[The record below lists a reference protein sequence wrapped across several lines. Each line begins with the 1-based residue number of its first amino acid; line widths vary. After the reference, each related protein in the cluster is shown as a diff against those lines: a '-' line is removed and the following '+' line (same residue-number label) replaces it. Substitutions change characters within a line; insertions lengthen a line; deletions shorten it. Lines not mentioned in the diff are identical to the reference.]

1 MGHFK
6 VRNLLLSKKLKLSET
21 RVLIIDDNQIR
32 YNALMELFQS
42 NDHLAQGL
50 LLDDLKSFEKQLNT
64 SWDLIIFGRA
74 YDLKMEQAVTLIQ
87 ASEQVNIPVILIR
100 PTEYKPEQYEYFI
113 HKGIY
118 DIIDLTEPERCYIS
132 LVRALS
138 YSRTLQSKQR
148 LLQDLESAKTQAQ
161 SLVEEQHKASA
172 LIEEGIHTQANPEYL
187 QLFGISSEDDIIG
200 LPVLDILQP
209 EDLNDFKNRFKKI
222 SQGQFDYGRFDIKTR
237 NQNAQS
243 KNPLKIEFLPGL
255 EEDSLHLTIE
265 MASAKAKVN
274 GHDTSSSTTAVFA
287 QINRAMINQPAKAN
301 ALIVF
306 SLAQCPNE
314 ILNLTWQDTLKYFE
328 GIQLFIK
335 EQTNQNVL
343 TIDTGVYGI
352 LLQAGSESL
361 LESRISNLNVLQ
373 KPQLLEINQKNYSF
387 HLKIGYA
394 SIQTEHFNEAYFS
407 ALVSQAYNSRLSTQ
421 QSESDLQMSASLQET
436 QIELAPLQLEE
447 IHLEDVPS
455 QSVSALENTTLTLEA
470 QAEPTPSIH
479 IPIAAP
485 VEEKSV
491 PAAVQLTDS
500 PILRQ
505 ITEKLEQ
512 GEIRIKYQQL
522 YDKQDTN
529 LYTYE
534 VTSGFIYENQ
544 WKTISNLVE
553 LDDDIELSIKLDRWI
568 LVEACKQLHN
578 FIHQYPAAK
587 IVVNLNRHVLFH
599 DKQFPELISKL
610 ITIVGSRATHPII
623 LQFDEEDI
631 AKNILEA
638 QKHISTL
645 REYGADIAIRRFGS
659 TISSETILKQS
670 DITHL
675 TLDEKYT
682 HMLAKDTTLQSLQEM
697 IQKYMEIKPVEFLL
711 IHLDDMNAFAN
722 AWNVDARFLQGDY
735 FQKKLD
741 QLTDVQDQ

>member
-1 MGHFK
+1 MGHFE

-32 YNALMELFQS
+32 YNALMQLFES
-42 NDHLAQGL
+42 KEHLAQGL

-74 YDLKMEQAVTLIQ
+74 YDLKMEQAITLIQ
-87 ASEQVNIPVILIR
+87 ASEQVNIPVILLQ

-118 DIIDLTEPERCYIS
+118 DIIDLQAPEHCYIS

-138 YSRTLQSKQR
+138 YSRTLQSKQH
-148 LLQDLESAKTQAQ
+148 LLHDLENAKTQAQ
-161 SLVEEQHKASA
+161 SLVEEQHKACA
-172 LIEEGIHTQANPEYL
+172 VLEEGIHTQANPEYL
-187 QLFGISSEDDIIG
+187 QLFGLNSEDDIIG

-209 EDLNDFKNRFKKI
+209 TDLNDFKNRFKKI
-222 SQGQFDYGRFDIKTR
+222 TQGQFDYARFDIQTL
-237 NQNAQS
+237 NQNAKTQ
-243 KNPLKIEFLPGL
+243 NPLKIEFLPGL
-255 EEDSLHLTIE
+255 EADALHLTIE
-265 MASAKAKVN
+265 MASQSTQKAN
-274 GHDTSSSTTAVFA
+274 DASTITTNHSNLSAIFS
-287 QINRAMINQPAKAN
+287 QIHRALLDQPAKAN

-306 SLAQCPNE
+306 SLAQCPDAVF
-314 ILNLTWQDTLKYFE
+314 NLSWQNISDYFN
-328 GIQLFIK
+328 GIQSFIK

-343 TIDTGVYGI
+343 KIDTGIYGI
-352 LLQAGSESL
+352 LLQAGSDSL
-361 LESRISNLNVLQ
+361 LDSRLSNLNVLK
-373 KPQLLEINQKNYSF
+373 KPQLVEIEQQSYQFN
-387 HLKIGYA
+387 LKIGYA
-394 SIQTEHFNEAYFS
+394 MIQSEQFNEANFS
-407 ALVSQAYNSRLSTQ
+407 ELVIQAYNSRLSTQ
-421 QSESDLQMSASLQET
+421 QSESDLQMSASLQEAH
-436 QIELAPLQLEE
+436 IELAPMQLEE
-447 IHLEDVPS
+447 IAPIATIEP
-455 QSVSALENTTLTLEA
+455 ATLTLEA
-470 QAEPTPSIH
+470 EAIPTPSIT
-479 IPIAAP
+479 IPTPTIAVEAAAP
-485 VEEKSV
+485 IQVN
-491 PAAVQLTDS
+491 LTDS

-544 WKTISNLVE
+544 WKKISNLIE

-578 FIHQYPAAK
+578 FIHQYPTAK

-631 AKNILEA
+631 AKNIIEA
-638 QKHISTL
+638 QKNISIL
-645 REYGADIAIRRFGS
+645 REYGADIAVRRFGS
-659 TISSETILKQS
+659 TISSEAILKQS
-670 DITHL
+670 DIVHF

-682 HMLAKDTTLQSLQEM
+682 RMLDKDTTMQSLQEM
-697 IQKYMEIKPVEFLL
+697 IDKYMEIRPVEFLL
-711 IHLDDMNAFAN
+711 TQLDDMNAFAN
-722 AWNVDARFLQGDY
+722 AWNVEARFLQGDY

>member
-32 YNALMELFQS
+32 YNTLMELFQS

-118 DIIDLTEPERCYIS
+118 DIIDLKEPERCYIS

-172 LIEEGIHTQANPEYL
+172 FIEEGIHTQANPEYL
-187 QLFGISSEDDIIG
+187 QLFGLSSEDDIIG

-265 MASAKAKVN
+265 VASTKAKVIS
-274 GHDTSSSTTAVFA
+274 HDTSVSGSSPSTTSVVFA

-314 ILNLTWQDTLKYFE
+314 VLELSWQDVLKYFE
-328 GIQLFIK
+328 GIQSFIK

-361 LESRISNLNVLQ
+361 LDSRISNLNVLQ
-373 KPQLLEINQKNYSF
+373 KPQLLEINQKTYSF
-387 HLKIGYA
+387 HLKIGSA
-394 SIQTEHFNEAYFS
+394 FIQTERFNEAHFS
-407 ALVSQAYNSRLSTQ
+407 ELVVQAYNSRLSSQ

-436 QIELAPLQLEE
+436 QIELAPIQLEE
-447 IHLEDVPS
+447 VAQPI
-455 QSVSALENTTLTLEA
+455 ALELDTTPEQPAPTVIIPNVEA
-470 QAEPTPSIH
+470 PTPVQNI
-479 IPIAAP
+479 
-485 VEEKSV
+485 
-491 PAAVQLTDS
+491 QLTDS

-544 WKTISNLVE
+544 WKKISNLVE

-587 IVVNLNRHVLFH
+587 IIVNLNRHVLFH

-631 AKNILEA
+631 AKNIVEA
-638 QKHISTL
+638 QKHIAIL

-659 TISSETILKQS
+659 TISSEAILQQS

-682 HMLAKDTTLQSLQEM
+682 QMLAKDTTLQSLQEM

-711 IHLDDMNAFAN
+711 IQLDDMSAFAN

>member
-32 YNALMELFQS
+32 YNTLMELFQS

-118 DIIDLTEPERCYIS
+118 DIIDLKEPERCYIS

-172 LIEEGIHTQANPEYL
+172 FIEEGIHTQANPEYL
-187 QLFGISSEDDIIG
+187 QLFGLSSEDDIIG

-243 KNPLKIEFLPGL
+243 KNPLRIEFLPGL

-265 MASAKAKVN
+265 VASTKAKVIS
-274 GHDTSSSTTAVFA
+274 HDTSVSGSSPSTTSVVFA

-314 ILNLTWQDTLKYFE
+314 VLELSWQDLLKYFE
-328 GIQLFIK
+328 GIQSFIK

-343 TIDTGVYGI
+343 NIDTGVYGI

-361 LESRISNLNVLQ
+361 LDSRISNLNVLQ
-373 KPQLLEINQKNYSF
+373 KPQLLEINQKTYSF
-387 HLKIGYA
+387 HLKIGSA
-394 SIQTEHFNEAYFS
+394 SIQTERFNEAHFS
-407 ALVSQAYNSRLSTQ
+407 ELVVQAYNSRLSSQ

-436 QIELAPLQLEE
+436 QIELAPIQLEDE
-447 IHLEDVPS
+447 ATPI
-455 QSVSALENTTLTLEA
+455 ALELDTTPEQSTPTVIIPNVEA
-470 QAEPTPSIH
+470 PTPVQNI
-479 IPIAAP
+479 
-485 VEEKSV
+485 
-491 PAAVQLTDS
+491 QLTDS

-544 WKTISNLVE
+544 WKKISNLVE

-587 IVVNLNRHVLFH
+587 IIVNLNRHVLFH

-631 AKNILEA
+631 AKNIVEA
-638 QKHISTL
+638 QKHIAIL

-659 TISSETILKQS
+659 TISSEAILQQS

-682 HMLAKDTTLQSLQEM
+682 QMLAKDTTLQSLQEM

-711 IHLDDMNAFAN
+711 IQLDDMSAFAN

>member
-32 YNALMELFQS
+32 YNALMQLFES
-42 NDHLAQGL
+42 KEHVAQGL

-74 YDLKMEQAVTLIQ
+74 YDLKMEQAITLIQ
-87 ASEQVNIPVILIR
+87 SSEQVNIPVILLR

-118 DIIDLTEPERCYIS
+118 DIIDLNEIEHCYIS

-138 YSRTLQSKQR
+138 YSRTLQSKQH
-148 LLQDLESAKTQAQ
+148 LLKDLENAKTQAQ
-161 SLVEEQHKASA
+161 SLVEEQHKACA
-172 LIEEGIHTQANPEYL
+172 VIEEGIHTQANPEYL
-187 QLFGISSEDDIIG
+187 QLFGLSSEDEIIG

-222 SQGQFDYGRFDIKTR
+222 TQRQFDYARFDIHTQ
-237 NQNAQS
+237 NQNAKT

-255 EEDSLHLTIE
+255 EEEILHLTIE
-265 MASAKAKVN
+265 VDSQQTQKIAQNSAVNPSASAMI
-274 GHDTSSSTTAVFA
+274 FA
-287 QINRAMINQPAKAN
+287 QIHRFMIDQPAKAN

-306 SLAQCPNE
+306 SLAQCPHE
-314 ILNLTWQDTLKYFE
+314 VLNLSWQNISHYFE
-328 GIQLFIK
+328 GIQAFIK
-335 EQTNQNVL
+335 EQTNQTVL
-343 TIDTGVYGI
+343 KIDTGVYGI
-352 LLQAGSESL
+352 LLQAGSDSL
-361 LESRISNLNVLQ
+361 LESRISNLNVFQ
-373 KPQLLEINQKNYSF
+373 KPQLIEIDQKTYQF
-387 HLKIGYA
+387 TLKIGCA
-394 SIQTEHFNEAYFS
+394 TIPSDQFNEAIFS
-407 ALVSQAYNSRLSTQ
+407 KLWVQAYNSRLSTQ
-421 QSESDLQMSASLQET
+421 QSESDFHMSASLQKAP
-436 QIELAPLQLEE
+436 IELAPIQLEE
-447 IHLEDVPS
+447 THLEPTPSTVPLHAS
-455 QSVSALENTTLTLEA
+455 TLTLEA
-470 QAEPTPSIH
+470 APEITPSIT
-479 IPIAAP
+479 IPSITEEKAAP
-485 VEEKSV
+485 AV
-491 PAAVQLTDS
+491 PQLTDS

-522 YDKQDTN
+522 YDKQDKN

-544 WKTISNLVE
+544 WKNISNLVE
-553 LDDDIELSIKLDRWI
+553 LDDDLELSIKLDRWI

-578 FIHQYPAAK
+578 FIHQSPTAK
-587 IVVNLNRHVLFH
+587 IVVNLNRHVLLH

-631 AKNILEA
+631 AKNIIDA
-638 QKHISTL
+638 QKHISIL

-659 TISSETILKQS
+659 TISSEAILKQS

-682 HMLAKDTTLQSLQEM
+682 KMLAKDDSTQALQEM
-697 IQKYMEIKPVEFLL
+697 IEKYTEIKPVEFLL
-711 IHLDDMNAFAN
+711 TQLDDMNAFAN

>member
-32 YNALMELFQS
+32 YNTLMELFQS

-118 DIIDLTEPERCYIS
+118 DIIDLQEPERCYIS

-172 LIEEGIHTQANPEYL
+172 FIEEGIHTQANPEYL
-187 QLFGISSEDDIIG
+187 QLFGLSSEDDIIG

-265 MASAKAKVN
+265 VASTMAKVIN
-274 GHDTSSSTTAVFA
+274 HDTSVSGSSPSTTSVVFA

-314 ILNLTWQDTLKYFE
+314 VLELSWQDVLKYFE
-328 GIQLFIK
+328 GIQSFIK

-361 LESRISNLNVLQ
+361 LDSRISNLNVLQ
-373 KPQLLEINQKNYSF
+373 KPQLLEINQKTYSF
-387 HLKIGYA
+387 HLKIGSA
-394 SIQTEHFNEAYFS
+394 SIQTERFNEAHFS
-407 ALVSQAYNSRLSTQ
+407 ELVVQAYNSRLSSQ

-436 QIELAPLQLEE
+436 QIELAPIQLEE
-447 IHLEDVPS
+447 VATTPI
-455 QSVSALENTTLTLEA
+455 ALELDTTPEQPAPTVIIPNVEA
-470 QAEPTPSIH
+470 PM
-479 IPIAAP
+479 P
-485 VEEKSV
+485 VQNI
-491 PAAVQLTDS
+491 QLTDS

-544 WKTISNLVE
+544 WKKISNLVE

-587 IVVNLNRHVLFH
+587 IIVNLNRHVLFH

-631 AKNILEA
+631 AKNIVEA
-638 QKHISTL
+638 QKHIAIL

-659 TISSETILKQS
+659 TISSEAILQQS

-682 HMLAKDTTLQSLQEM
+682 QMLAKDTTLQSLQEM

-711 IHLDDMNAFAN
+711 IQLDDMSAFAN

>member
-1 MGHFK
+1 MGHFE

-32 YNALMELFQS
+32 YNALMQLFES
-42 NDHLAQGL
+42 KEHLAQGL

-74 YDLKMEQAVTLIQ
+74 YDLKMEQAITLIQ
-87 ASEQVNIPVILIR
+87 ASEQVNIPVILLQ

-118 DIIDLTEPERCYIS
+118 DIIDLQAPEHCYIS

-138 YSRTLQSKQR
+138 YSRTLQSKQH
-148 LLQDLESAKTQAQ
+148 LLHDLENAKTQAQ
-161 SLVEEQHKASA
+161 SLVEEQHKACA
-172 LIEEGIHTQANPEYL
+172 VLEEGIHTQANPEYL
-187 QLFGISSEDDIIG
+187 QLFGLNSEDDIIG

-209 EDLNDFKNRFKKI
+209 TDLNDFKNRFKKI
-222 SQGQFDYGRFDIKTR
+222 TQGQFDYARFDIQTL
-237 NQNAQS
+237 NQNAKTQ
-243 KNPLKIEFLPGL
+243 NPLKIEFLPGL
-255 EEDSLHLTIE
+255 EADALHLTIE
-265 MASAKAKVN
+265 MASQSTQKAN
-274 GHDTSSSTTAVFA
+274 DASTITTNHSNLSAIFS
-287 QINRAMINQPAKAN
+287 QIHRALLDQPAKAN

-306 SLAQCPNE
+306 SLAQCPDAVF
-314 ILNLTWQDTLKYFE
+314 NLSWQNISDYFN
-328 GIQLFIK
+328 GIQSFIK

-343 TIDTGVYGI
+343 KIDTGIYGI
-352 LLQAGSESL
+352 LLQAGSDSL
-361 LESRISNLNVLQ
+361 LDSRLSNLNVLK
-373 KPQLLEINQKNYSF
+373 KPQLVEIEQQSYQFN
-387 HLKIGYA
+387 LKIGYA
-394 SIQTEHFNEAYFS
+394 MIHSEQFNEANFS
-407 ALVSQAYNSRLSTQ
+407 ELVIQAYNSRLSTQ
-421 QSESDLQMSASLQET
+421 QSESDLQMSASLQEAH
-436 QIELAPLQLEE
+436 IELAPMQLEE
-447 IHLEDVPS
+447 ITPIATIEP
-455 QSVSALENTTLTLEA
+455 ATLTLEA
-470 QAEPTPSIH
+470 EAIPTPSIT
-479 IPIAAP
+479 IPTPTIAVEAAAP
-485 VEEKSV
+485 IQVN
-491 PAAVQLTDS
+491 LTDS

-544 WKTISNLVE
+544 WKKISNLIE

-578 FIHQYPAAK
+578 FIHQYPTAK

-631 AKNILEA
+631 AKNIIEA
-638 QKHISTL
+638 QKNISIL
-645 REYGADIAIRRFGS
+645 REYGADIAVRRFGS
-659 TISSETILKQS
+659 TISSEAILKQS
-670 DITHL
+670 DIVHF

-682 HMLAKDTTLQSLQEM
+682 RMLDKDTTMQSLQEM
-697 IQKYMEIKPVEFLL
+697 IDKYMEIRPVEFLL
-711 IHLDDMNAFAN
+711 TQLDDMNAFAN
-722 AWNVDARFLQGDY
+722 AWNVEARFLQGDY

>member
-32 YNALMELFQS
+32 YNTLMELFQS

-118 DIIDLTEPERCYIS
+118 DIIDLQEPERCYIS

-172 LIEEGIHTQANPEYL
+172 FIEEGIHTQANPEYL
-187 QLFGISSEDDIIG
+187 QLFGLSNEDDIIG

-265 MASAKAKVN
+265 VASTKAKVIS
-274 GHDTSSSTTAVFA
+274 HDTSVSGSSPSTTSVVFA

-314 ILNLTWQDTLKYFE
+314 VLELSWQDVLKYFE
-328 GIQLFIK
+328 GIQSFIK

-361 LESRISNLNVLQ
+361 LDSRISNLNVLQ
-373 KPQLLEINQKNYSF
+373 KPQLLEINQKTYSF
-387 HLKIGYA
+387 HLKIGSA
-394 SIQTEHFNEAYFS
+394 SIQTERFNEAYFS
-407 ALVSQAYNSRLSTQ
+407 ELVIQAYNSRLSSQ

-436 QIELAPLQLEE
+436 QIELAPIQLEDE
-447 IHLEDVPS
+447 ATPI
-455 QSVSALENTTLTLEA
+455 ALELDTAPGPASTVIIPNVEA
-470 QAEPTPSIH
+470 PTPVQNI
-479 IPIAAP
+479 
-485 VEEKSV
+485 
-491 PAAVQLTDS
+491 QLTDS

-544 WKTISNLVE
+544 WKKISNLVE

-587 IVVNLNRHVLFH
+587 IIVNLNRHVLFH

-631 AKNILEA
+631 AKNIVEA
-638 QKHISTL
+638 QKHIAIL

-659 TISSETILKQS
+659 TISSEVILQQS

-682 HMLAKDTTLQSLQEM
+682 QMLAKDTTLQSLQEM

-711 IHLDDMNAFAN
+711 IQLDDMSAFAN